1 MSGVFDVNK
10 NVGLPREG
18 NQEDFVP
25 HSGGGLYWLTCL
37 VWWRLSCPSSTMVWS
52 QTFIN
57 TIAIKKN
64 RKIVRER

>member
-25 HSGGGLYWLTCL
+25 HSGGGLY
-37 VWWRLSCPSSTMVWS
+37 
-52 QTFIN
+52 
-57 TIAIKKN
+57 
-64 RKIVRER
+64 